1 MAFKWTEG
9 NHRSGNILDADE
21 FNTSFNAFK
30 GEINGGLDRENL
42 PNGSVSNDELASNA
56 MVKYVVKPNIR
67 LQNTSVNTAQWRDN
81 TGGAGTAINETFRS
95 INYDSYS
102 GGWRTNEA
110 YKINTL
116 FQEGMLHVEY
126 NGWYWLRNH
135 VNTGASHRLSEHLQ
149 IWCQFELL
157 LDGNPVVTGGRHYQN
172 VGQVHLVTDVPI
184 STGNHEIALRWR
196 VAPNPDAN
204 QTYGVVPAAG
214 PLRPIFYYDGGQI
227 TVINRYR

>member
-9 NHRSGNILDADE
+9 EHRSGNILDADE
-21 FNTSFNAFK
+21 FNNSFNAFK

-42 PNGSVSNDELASNA
+42 PNTSISNDELASNA

-67 LQNTSVNTAQWRDN
+67 MQDTDLYTAQWRDN
-81 TGGAGTAINETFRS
+81 TGGAGTSINQTFRS
-95 INYDSYS
+95 INYDNYS

-135 VNTGASHRLSEHLQ
+135 VNTGASNRTSEHLQ

-157 LDGNPVVTGGRHYQN
+157 LDGNPIVTGGRHYQN

-196 VAPNPDAN
+196 VAANPDAK
-204 QTYGVVPAAG
+204 QTFGVVPTAG